1 MSKKLEEYIKE
12 HKKTFDTGSPSDQL
26 WSRIA
31 AGLDQ
36 ESIKKPLRV
45 PFWLGIAASLIVIM
59 TVIFIYTYRSP
70 GAKGELE
77 IADIN
82 PVYAKK
88 EMKFASLIEEK
99 KDSLEVFAKKNPEL
113 YAQFSADL
121 DQLGSNYEALKKE
134 LKTSPNQRAVVKAM
148 VKNLELQLQ
157 VINQQLSIISE
168 VDEYKRENQI

>member
-12 HKKTFDTGSPSDQL
+12 HKKAFDMGSPSDQL
-26 WSRIA
+26 WSRIEA
-31 AGLDQ
+31 RLDQ
-36 ESIKKPLRV
+36 GSIKKPSRV

-59 TVIFIYTYRSP
+59 TVIFIYTYRSQ
-70 GAKGELE
+70 GAKAELE

-88 EMKFASLIEEK
+88 ELKFASLIEEK

-113 YAQFSADL
+113 YAQFSTDL
-121 DQLGSNYEALKKE
+121 NHLGRNYEALKKE
-134 LKTSPNQRAVVKAM
+134 LKNSPNQKAIVRAM

>member
-12 HKKTFDTGSPSDQL
+12 HKKAFDTGSPSEQL
-26 WSRIA
+26 WSRIE

-36 ESIKKPLRV
+36 EKIKKPSRV
-45 PFWLGIAASLIVIM
+45 PFWLGIAASLTVIM
-59 TVIFIYTYRSP
+59 TTIFIYTYRSP
-70 GAKGELE
+70 AAKAELE

-113 YAQFSADL
+113 YAQFSTDL
-121 DQLGSNYEALKKE
+121 SQLGKNYEALKKE
-134 LKTSPNQRAVVKAM
+134 LKNSPNQKAVVKAM

-157 VINQQLSIISE
+157 VINQQLTIISE
-168 VDEYKRENQI
+168 VDEYNRENQI